1 MSPAGPQASG
11 YRARKSSFEVN
22 WPYLTRG
29 DVAGILL
36 SIVILGGL
44 PFVGLIYRDL
54 VRKTN
59 YGFGPEWDCG
69 SPTNGNGDP
78 VCIKRPMKPEKPN

>member
-1 MSPAGPQASG
+1 M
-11 YRARKSSFEVN
+11 N

-44 PFVGLIYRDL
+44 LFVWVKFPDL
-54 VRKTN
+54 ARKTN
-59 YGFGPEWDCG
+59 YGFGPE
-69 SPTNGNGDP
+69 
-78 VCIKRPMKPEKPN
+78 

>member
-1 MSPAGPQASG
+1 M
-11 YRARKSSFEVN
+11 N

-36 SIVILGGL
+36 SILL
-44 PFVGLIYRDL
+44 FVWVKFPDL

-59 YGFGPEWDCG
+59 YGFGPEWDCV
-69 SPTNGNGDP
+69 SPNYSNGNP
-78 VCIKRPMKPEKPN
+78 VCIKRPMQSEKSN

>member
-1 MSPAGPQASG
+1 M
-11 YRARKSSFEVN
+11 N

-44 PFVGLIYRDL
+44 LFVWVIYPDL

-59 YGFGPEWDCG
+59 YGFGPEWDCSG
-69 SPTNGNGDP
+69 RSNGDP
-78 VCIKRPMKPEKPN
+78 VCIKRPMKPDKSN